1 MNKVLLA
8 LAGCGVLF
16 AGSALAGSYAG
27 TCTNAPK
34 AQWMTEAAAQ
44 AKIAAVGFTVKKIK
58 TTRVGNCFE
67 AYVTDKD
74 GTKFELFLD
83 PTTANVVHAQ

>member
-1 MNKVLLA
+1 MNKMLITLAACSVLA
-8 LAGCGVLF
+8 
-16 AGSALAGSYAG
+16 STPALAGSYSG

-44 AKIAAVGFTVKKIK
+44 AKIAEAGFAVKKIK
-58 TTRVGNCFE
+58 TTRAGNCFE
-67 AYVTDKD
+67 AYVTDKS
-74 GTKFELFLD
+74 GSKFELFLD